1 MSTLNLALELFM
13 WKLTIKFYHWN
24 TVVYARHV
32 ATCSL
37 GAALDTSIDSI
48 IEKYI
53 ARYGRPLLSDVATV
67 PVLPLNDA
75 DALAAMKKM
84 AVWLQKEFPKYV
96 KASDTDLLNLRDDLL
111 GHVQNTIYLFS
122 LE

>member
-1 MSTLNLALELFM
+1 M
-13 WKLTIKFYHWN
+13 
-24 TVVYARHV
+24 VYARHV

>member
-13 WKLTIKFYHWN
+13 WKLSIKFYHWN
-24 TVVYARHV
+24 TTVYARHV
-32 ATCSL
+32 ATCGL
-37 GAALDTSIDSI
+37 GNTLDEAIDSI

-53 ARYGRPLLSDVATV
+53 ARYGRPTMSDVSSV
-67 PVLPLNDA
+67 PILPLNDA

-84 AVWLQKEFPKYV
+84 AIWLQKEFPKYV

-122 LE
+122 FE